1 MDREKALAYHEFPD
15 AHYLTCFIHVRR
27 KIKRKVQDGNVPA
40 NLSIDILIDVLGNN
54 IGTTYVEGLVDAK
67 IINKLDVV
75 TKKWSN
81 SELTSASEID

>member
-1 MDREKALAYHEFPD
+1 MS
-15 AHYLTCFIHVRR
+15 VR
-27 KIKRKVQDGNVPA
+27 KVKRKVQDGNIPA

-54 IGTTYVEGLVDAK
+54 IGTTYVEGLVDAR